1 MQKFDDIPVRYTRSK
16 IVSLV
21 SLLFGEKIFPD
32 GSGKFTHYSKI
43 SHDTETTNFLYI
55 DYDIKKE

>member
-1 MQKFDDIPVRYTRSK
+1 MRYTRSK

-21 SLLFGEKIFPD
+21 SLLFGEKIFPN

-43 SHDTETTNFLYI
+43 SHDTETTNLLYI
-55 DYDIKKE
+55 DYGIKKE